1 MLVKASLK
9 AKTIQC
15 YLKFSLS
22 TSRFFQ
28 YRDIR
33 KFRRNSWH
41 IFYILFGLM
50 QSKHKRKELSFIL
63 ELWSMIKGAVH
74 NFHLSKT
81 NFLHKISLMQLK
93 KKKKSFLFV
102 NTDMRNLVEE
112 YFLPCMEEVKDL
124 IFLKLYL
131 LYHTIWLRVRI
142 SQAIIKCVF
151 IAISGMYTYC
161 EYCSQKLWKSW
172 TTPELNCCTS
182 KENWAVYND
191 FNREDPRDR
200 SQLVLFDNVGIH
212 EQTNKYQKQNL

>member
-93 KKKKSFLFV
+93 KKKKFFICEHWYEKLSGRILF
-102 NTDMRNLVEE
+102 TMYGRGEGSDFFKALFIIP
-112 YFLPCMEEVKDL
+112 YYL
-124 IFLKLYL
+124 I
-131 LYHTIWLRVRI
+131 T
-142 SQAIIKCVF
+142 C
-151 IAISGMYTYC
+151 
-161 EYCSQKLWKSW
+161 
-172 TTPELNCCTS
+172 
-182 KENWAVYND
+182 
-191 FNREDPRDR
+191 
-200 SQLVLFDNVGIH
+200 
-212 EQTNKYQKQNL
+212 